1 MGSGLSLTHEQVVS
15 IVERDLIITLNQ
27 EQINRP
33 RFTDDGY
40 EIFYDYSDEV
50 NLNNKINEIKRFV
63 NSKPRYK
70 TKIYKTKIYKT
81 KI

>member
-1 MGSGLSLTHEQVVS
+1 MGSGLSLTHEQVAN

-50 NLNNKINEIKRFV
+50 KLNNKINEIKRFI
-63 NSKPRYK
+63 NSKPRYIK
-70 TKIYKTKIYKT
+70 PRYK
-81 KI
+81 

>member
-1 MGSGLSLTHEQVVS
+1 MGSGLSLTHEQVAN

-27 EQINRP
+27 EQKNRP
-33 RFTDDGY
+33 RFTDNGY

-50 NLNNKINEIKRFV
+50 KLNNKINEIKRFV

-70 TKIYKTKIYKT
+70 
-81 KI
+81 

>member
-1 MGSGLSLTHEQVVS
+1 MGSGLSLTHEQVAN
-15 IVERDLIITLNQ
+15 IVERDLIIKLNQ

-50 NLNNKINEIKRFV
+50 KLNNKINEIKRFV
-63 NSKPRYK
+63 NSKPRYIK
-70 TKIYKTKIYKT
+70 PRYK
-81 KI
+81 